1 MKKAVYIG
9 IDAGSTA
16 ASAVAMDADGKIIA
30 SAYEFHHGRV
40 TDCLRAIL
48 DNLLPGG
55 ENAAIAGLARTV
67 TAPGASVCGKRAAEI
82 DDRVAEIGAVR
93 RYHPECRTFLVVGA
107 EKFARI
113 AFDSDGRY
121 RSMRGNSSCAAGTGA
136 FLDQQSARLGLRGGS
151 AELAE
156 KALANSGERPQIA
169 SRCSVF
175 AKTDLIHAQQEGW
188 KIEEI
193 CDGLSEGLARNI
205 ADTLFPGEHPKAPVF
220 MAGGVSRNR
229 AVIRHL
235 SELAGSPIATDEM
248 SHIYGAIG
256 ACLSLLPATAGRR
269 TGPAESD
276 SCAAA
281 EHSTGTAGGTFTIGD
296 IVLDPPPARDYANPP
311 LEGPSAGYPDFSS
324 KRRFLYSARRTGP
337 ANPIEVD
344 VYFDADEILAMAK
357 SAGNHGGADS
367 GLAHKSDS
375 AGTDSG
381 AIGKGVRPAL
391 PVLLGLDIGSTSTK
405 AALVTEGAETVVG
418 LYTRTQGRPLEAA
431 QGIFEAVDSLENDYG
446 VDFAV
451 RLAATTGSGRK
462 LVGSVIGADETID
475 EITAHARAA
484 VQLDPKIDTIIEIG
498 GQDSKFTLLKNGIVT
513 FSQMNAVCAAG
524 TGSFLEEQ
532 AARLGVP
539 LSEFADRALGQKAPL
554 TSDRCTVFMERDLNH
569 FQSLGYSTDELLAA
583 SLYSVCD
590 NYLGKVA
597 QRGSIGERIFFQ
609 GATAKNRALV
619 AVFEKRLGKKI
630 AVSKF
635 CHLTGAIGSAL
646 QARDELSRKVSSFR
660 GFSLWKMDLPSRAER
675 CGLCPNNCRLRVIT
689 VGGEEVAYGFL
700 CGRDYGTKHFV
711 GGGSAKFNYLPR
723 RRQAIEAAYATAAA
737 EPEAVSAAAAADS
750 AGASTGKAALPTIGM
765 PSALYLEEDAPF
777 WTALLERLGF
787 ACVAAPD
794 DADTLRLGK
803 RLAGAEFCAPMAL
816 LHGQVHAL
824 LEKADYVFLPMYLED
839 SPEERNGSKA
849 RRYYCNYTEY
859 ATEVTRCAEHERRD
873 RFICPLLVGR
883 YGDRSRAVDELE
895 KALAPLARLAGAEP
909 PSKKVIREAYAACIA
924 AKKKASE
931 RVRALFAAEA
941 KSALSGSPAVLLIGR
956 PYAVLSNA
964 MGKGIADMI
973 AKRDISVLYSD
984 MLPAEV
990 FGAHSD
996 IDPLLAAFHW
1006 RYASEVLK
1014 CARFCATNERYYPV
1028 LITSFKCSPDA
1039 CAIEW
1044 FKRILDAAG
1053 KPYLILQIDEHDSS
1067 VGYETRVEA
1076 GIRSFKNHY
1085 RARIEARPANPDL
1098 TAAASRNGVVWGQ
1111 SISAADIEAGK
1122 PPAWARNGALPV
1134 NPRRGRVL
1142 KGKTVLIPS
1151 WDPLICPLIAANL
1164 RNCGLDARPLVETS
1178 ASIRRGMGSNT
1189 GQCIPINI
1197 IVSDCMDYIKTEKLD
1212 PDKTVLWISSGFWPC
1227 NFPLYPYYM
1236 KSILEHQGYGSV
1248 DVYNGDIFFLYVGIK
1263 ALIGTYHAF
1272 LAGST
1277 LRKFS
1282 CRIRPYEEEK
1292 GATDRLC
1299 SASLSRL
1306 ISGFEKGE
1314 DKEALYK
1321 EVFEPF
1327 AAIKIAGTRKPL
1339 VAIFGDLYARD
1350 NDVLNQNLIHDI
1362 EAAGG
1367 EAVVTSY
1374 IDYVKGALDPYL
1386 KRCLIDRSYGEWLK
1400 TKTAIEI
1407 VSRVERAVVKR
1418 CAAVL
1423 EPARPWTNPG
1433 YEEKV
1438 ARFDM
1443 RPEQEG
1449 ECFDNAVKIF
1459 RILDEHPDIALFA
1472 QTNPAFCCP
1481 SIISQALNSEI
1492 ERITGVPV
1500 VTLNYDGT
1508 GEHKNDALVP
1518 FLSLGSAKTAG
1529 KAEKLA
1535 PAAE

>member
-1 MKKAVYIG
+1 MKKPVFVG

-16 ASAVAMDADGKIIA
+16 ASAAAMDADGKIIA
-30 SAYEFHHGRV
+30 RAYKFHHGRV
-40 TDCLRAIL
+40 TDCLRELL
-48 DNLLPGG
+48 DGLLPEGR
-55 ENAAIAGLARTV
+55 EAAIQGLARTA
-67 TAPGASVCGKRAAEI
+67 TAPGACLDGGRAVEI

-93 RYHPECRTFLVVGA
+93 KYHPECRTFLVVGA

-113 AFDSDGRY
+113 AFDADGNY

-136 FLDQQSARLGLRGGS
+136 FLDQQSARLGLKGGS

-156 KALANSGERPQIA
+156 KALANKGERPQIA

-205 ADTLFPGEHPKAPVF
+205 ADTLFPGEHPAAPLF
-220 MAGGVSRNR
+220 MAGGVSRNE

-248 SHIYGAIG
+248 SHVYGAIG
-256 ACLSLLPATAGRR
+256 AALSILPG
-269 TGPAESD
+269 
-276 SCAAA
+276 AAN
-281 EHSTGTAGGTFTIGD
+281 AGGDAQSRAEPAKILTIAD

-324 KRRFLYSARRTGP
+324 KRRFLYTAKRTGP
-337 ANPIEVD
+337 ANPVEVD
-344 VYFDADEILAMAK
+344 VYYSADEIKLM
-357 SAGNHGGADS
+357 SS
-367 GLAHKSDS
+367 GS
-375 AGTDSG
+375 GTDADRQASSRNAVSG
-381 AIGKGVRPAL
+381 MKGHMGTRPTL
-391 PVLLGLDIGSTSTK
+391 KVLLGLDIGSTSTK
-405 AALVTEGAETVVG
+405 AALVNEKGETVIG

-431 QGIFEAVDSLENDYG
+431 QGIFEAIDSLQNDYN

-451 RLAATTGSGRK
+451 QLAATTGSGRK

-484 VQLDPKIDTIIEIG
+484 VQLDPNIDTIIEIG

-532 AARLGVP
+532 AARLGV
-539 LSEFADRALGQKAPL
+539 LLLEFADRAIGQKAPL

-597 QRGSIGERIFFQ
+597 QRGSIGEHIFFQ

-646 QARDELSRKVSSFR
+646 QARDELKKDKSSFR
-660 GFSLWKMDLPSRAER
+660 GFDLWKMELPSRAER

-700 CGRDYGTKHFV
+700 CGRDYNTKHFV
-711 GGGSAKFNYLPR
+711 GGDAGKYNYLPR
-723 RRQAIEAAYATAAA
+723 RKRAIQEAFA
-737 EPEAVSAAAAADS
+737 SAAAKHLPRAAGQTTDGGTS
-750 AGASTGKAALPTIGM
+750 AALPSIGI
-765 PSALYLEEDAPF
+765 PTALYMQEDAPF
-777 WTALLERLGF
+777 WKAVLERLGF
-787 ACVAAPD
+787 ACVLAPD
-794 DADTLRLGK
+794 SADILRLGK

-824 LEKADYVFLPMYLED
+824 LEKADFIFLPMYLED
-839 SPEERNGSKA
+839 SPEERDGREA

-859 ATEVTRCAEHERRD
+859 ATEVTRCAEHERHD
-873 RFICPLLVGR
+873 RFLCPLLVGR
-883 YGDRSRAVDELE
+883 YGDRTRAVDELE
-895 KALAPLARLAGAEP
+895 KALAAAARTTGARA
-909 PSKKVIREAYAACIA
+909 PSRSEIQSAYNDCLA
-924 AKKKASE
+924 AKKKAAS
-931 RVRALFAAEA
+931 ALRGIFVEEA
-941 KSALSGSPAVLLIGR
+941 KNAPADVPAVLLIGR
-956 PYAVLSNA
+956 PYAVLSEA

-973 AKRDISVLYSD
+973 AKRDIDVLYSD
-984 MLPAEV
+984 MLPEEA
-990 FGAHSD
+990 GSARSD

-1014 CARFCATNERYYPV
+1014 AARFCATNDRYYPV
-1028 LITSFKCSPDA
+1028 LVTSFKCSPDA

-1076 GIRSFKNHY
+1076 GLRSFKNHY
-1085 RARIEARPANPDL
+1085 RALRTQDGRKSVRGESDSSSQAAKPGRGDAALPAQPG
-1098 TAAASRNGVVWGQ
+1098 TPV
-1111 SISAADIEAGK
+1111 
-1122 PPAWARNGALPV
+1122 WARTGALPV
-1134 NPRRGRVL
+1134 NPKLGKVL

-1151 WDPLICPLIAANL
+1151 WDPLVCPLLAANL
-1164 RNCGLDARPLVETS
+1164 RSCGIDARPLAETS
-1178 ASIRRGMGSNT
+1178 GSIRRGMGSNT

-1197 IVSDCMDYIKTEKLD
+1197 IVSDCIDCIKNEKLD
-1212 PDKTVLWISSGFWPC
+1212 PARTVLWISTGMWPC
-1227 NFPLYPYYM
+1227 NIPLYPYYM
-1236 KSILEHQGYGSV
+1236 KSILEHQGYGDV
-1248 DVYNGDIFFLYVGIK
+1248 EVYNGDIFFLYVGLK
-1263 ALIGTYHAF
+1263 ALVGTYHAF
-1272 LAGST
+1272 LAGGT
-1277 LRKFS
+1277 LRKLG
-1282 CRIRPYEEEK
+1282 CKIRPYEVEK
-1292 GATDRLC
+1292 GATDRQI
-1299 SASLSRL
+1299 SKSLAAL
-1306 ISGFEKGE
+1306 VSGFEKSE
-1314 DKEALYK
+1314 NKERLYK
-1321 EVFEPF
+1321 RVFEPF
-1327 AAIKIAGTRKPL
+1327 TTIKIAGAQKPL

-1350 NDVLNQNLIHDI
+1350 NDVLNQDLIHDI

-1367 EAVVTSY
+1367 EAVVTPY
-1374 IDYVKGALDPYL
+1374 IDYVKAALDPYL
-1386 KRCLIDRSYGEWLK
+1386 KRCLLDRSYGEWLK
-1400 TKTAIEI
+1400 TKAAIGL
-1407 VSRVERAVVKR
+1407 VSRVEKSLVKR
-1418 CAAVL
+1418 CSGIL

-1433 YEEKV
+1433 YEKKV

-1481 SIISQALNSEI
+1481 SIISQALNPEI

-1518 FLSLGSAKTAG
+1518 FLSLRTPARAKN
-1529 KAEKLA
+1529 L
-1535 PAAE
+1535 